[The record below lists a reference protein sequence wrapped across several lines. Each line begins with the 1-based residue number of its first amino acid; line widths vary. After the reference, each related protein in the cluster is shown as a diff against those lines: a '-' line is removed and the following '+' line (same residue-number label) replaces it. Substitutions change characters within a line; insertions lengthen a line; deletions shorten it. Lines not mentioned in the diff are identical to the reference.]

1 MLDPEY
7 AESYGAKQRRKRGGG
22 FGGNA
27 GGGLGGGGGARGRRR
42 RPPRAETCTARLASA
57 GSTTAPLRWAAEA
70 GRRLPFARV
79 MQERTLL
86 TRTHGG
92 ALSLFSSGAERDVS
106 RIIDP

>member
-1 MLDPEY
+1 MARSSGE
-7 AESYGAKQRRKRGGG
+7 
-22 FGGNA
+22 NA
-27 GGGLGGGGGARGRRR
+27 GAGSAATPAVAWAPGEAEAEEAA
-42 RPPRAETCTARLASA
+42 RAETYTALLASA

-70 GRRLPFARV
+70 GKRLPFARV

-106 RIIDP
+106 RIINS